1 MIKSII
7 SKTEGLCAKSGARLA
22 AKSNMECEVLKMARN
37 AKDVEREC
45 GQFLE
50 KLERQ
55 YERAEDQQRRSK
67 TTSATVTARMGE
79 RRLRSLRR
87 NRLRKSAS
95 THRISRKRRPR
106 TRRTRRTRK
115 RTKSRMMRRITSH
128 MTRHIKKPARMRTK
142 ARRRPGLISHRR

>member
-79 RRLRSLRR
+79 EPDAQ
-87 NRLRKSAS
+87 KEA
-95 THRISRKRRPR
+95 P
-106 TRRTRRTRK
+106 
-115 RTKSRMMRRITSH
+115 
-128 MTRHIKKPARMRTK
+128 K
-142 ARRRPGLISHRR
+142 ARAEAIAQEKAPRKPEIPQQEAPKEETGTPKEAAAESAAEPAEEKRIDAPDQPEEAPAD